1 MMLQEQMNTPLSRS
15 EIATIVKNILISEAH
30 INIQPEAIAE
40 DEALHSELLRI
51 SSLSFLGIILSLEEA
66 LDISMEDEL
75 FMKTQFR
82 TVGDLVNFI
91 DQLYRSR

>member
-1 MMLQEQMNTPLSRS
+1 MMLQEYLNTPLSRS

-30 INIQPEAIAE
+30 INIRPEAISE

-51 SSLSFLGIILSLEEA
+51 TSLSFLGIILSLEEA

>member
-1 MMLQEQMNTPLSRS
+1 MLQEHLNAPLSRS
-15 EIATIVKNILISEAH
+15 EIGTIVKNILISEVH

-40 DEALHSELLRI
+40 DEALNSELLRI
-51 SSLSFLGIILSLEEA
+51 TSLSFLGIILSLEEA

-91 DQLYRSR
+91 DRLYRSR

>member
-1 MMLQEQMNTPLSRS
+1 MLQEQVHTPLSRS

-30 INIQPEAIAE
+30 INLQPEEIGE
-40 DEALHSELLRI
+40 DELLHSDLLRI
-51 SSLSFLGIILSLEEA
+51 SSLSFLGIILSLESE
-66 LDISMEDEL
+66 LDITMEDEV

-91 DQLYRSR
+91 DRLYSSR

>member
-1 MMLQEQMNTPLSRS
+1 MTRD

-30 INIQPEAIAE
+30 INIQPDAVAE
-40 DEALHSELLRI
+40 DEALNSDLLRI
-51 SSLSFLGIILSLEEA
+51 TSLSFLGIILSIEEA
-66 LDISMEDEL
+66 LDISLEDEL

-91 DQLYRSR
+91 DQIYRNRD